1 VDKLHHFEI
10 APVDVPISAACARGH
25 RHATIESSCNDDC
38 TVLAPASCF
47 VVRSGSHRLY
57 PANLRRGEDIGSAPR
72 TAPPSLPRT
81 FVDRGQLQSVEKAR
95 EYQALIANSRL
106 VVLRSDGYHIAASN
120 ADECVTNVLGFIKDA
135 RHRA

>member
-1 VDKLHHFEI
+1 M
-10 APVDVPISAACARGH
+10 AR
-25 RHATIESSCNDDC
+25 
-38 TVLAPASCF
+38 
-47 VVRSGSHRLY
+47 
-57 PANLRRGEDIGSAPR
+57 DIAPR

-106 VVLRSDGYHIAASN
+106 VVNHIAGSN
-120 ADECVTNVLGFIKDA
+120 ADECVTNVLGFIKEA